1 LSGEGGFDFLPA
13 KANPR
18 PIGNSIRP
26 AVSPQYMRVTKTNDQ
41 ATNEQVSYVHRVSHK
56 QRSEKVISELFE
68 NYFLFIFVTQ
78 WRKRKVSL

>member
-1 LSGEGGFDFLPA
+1 
-13 KANPR
+13 
-18 PIGNSIRP
+18 
-26 AVSPQYMRVTKTNDQ
+26 MRVTKTNDQ

-78 WRKRKVSL
+78 